1 MAAFSLKASE
11 AKEEGVEGY
20 CTVDAFAMAD
30 ADRVDAE
37 QALHDQQEKE
47 RAMKKAMVERL
58 KTKELDL
65 HARDSRIAELEASL
79 MQTQQ
84 KGKQFNWHAKVFV
97 DAEARRVRKAK
108 LTMTRSWGNLRAL
121 TA

>member
-1 MAAFSLKASE
+1 
-11 AKEEGVEGY
+11 
-20 CTVDAFAMAD
+20 MAD

-58 KTKELDL
+58 KTKELEL

-79 MQTQQ
+79 MQTQ
-84 KGKQFNWHAKVFV
+84 
-97 DAEARRVRKAK
+97 DALADSEAQRTAASYTVYEAVAAATASDERVTELESA
-108 LTMTRSWGNLRAL
+108 
-121 TA
+121 TASYTV